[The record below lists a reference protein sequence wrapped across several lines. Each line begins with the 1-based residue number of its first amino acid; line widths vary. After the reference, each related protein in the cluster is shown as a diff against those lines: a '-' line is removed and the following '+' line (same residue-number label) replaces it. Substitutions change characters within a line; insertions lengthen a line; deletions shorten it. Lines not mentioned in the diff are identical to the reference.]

1 MADWRV
7 NIMAACRSRSQLRAG
22 AVHRAVR
29 MLACAMVVLLPA
41 AALLSAPTPGAVL
54 LTLDGAVSPATADYA
69 VRGIRKAA
77 EQGAALVVLR
87 MDTPGGLDTSMR
99 QIIREILAAPLPVV
113 AYVGPSGARAA
124 SAGTYIL
131 YASHIAAMAPGTNLG
146 AATPVQIG
154 MPGSEPDQTPRDKDR
169 KKDKK
174 ANDGK
179 AEDEKDP
186 PSQQGTLTRKQIHD
200 AAAYIRSLAQLRGR
214 NAEWGEKA
222 VREAVSLSAQ
232 EAKQIDVI
240 DLVAQDVN
248 DLLKQLNGR
257 KVTVQG
263 VERTLQTDGAAV
275 TEIAPDWRTELLA
288 IITNPSVAL
297 LLMMI
302 GIYGLIFE
310 FSNPGFVLPGVVGG
324 ICLLLAAFAL
334 QLLPINYAG
343 LGLILLGLAFIVSE
357 AFLPSFGALGIG
369 GTIALIIGAVML
381 IEPEA
386 RGYGVSIA
394 FVVALGLTSALVV
407 FTIVAMAVKA
417 RKRQV
422 VSGREH
428 IMGATGV
435 VLEDMQTE
443 GWARVQG
450 ESWHVLSTTPLSR
463 GEAVRVTG
471 IEGLTLNVEP
481 ERPERR

>member
-1 MADWRV
+1 MAD
-7 NIMAACRSRSQLRAG
+7 RSVQLWLWGSRDALRA
-22 AVHRAVR
+22 ARLILLA
-29 MLACAMVVLLPA
+29 MLATAPA
-41 AALLSAPTPGAVL
+41 AVLLSAPPAKSTAVL
-54 LTLDGAVSPATADYA
+54 LTLDGAVSPATADYT

-77 EQGAALVVLR
+77 DRSAALVVLR

-154 MPGSEPDQTPRDKDR
+154 MPGSDPDSVPRDRDG

-174 ANDGK
+174 DKDGK
-179 AEDEKDP
+179 ADEKEKEP

-240 DLVAQDVN
+240 DVVAQDVN
-248 DLLKQLNGR
+248 DLLKQLHGR

-263 VERTLQTDGAAV
+263 VERTLQSEGANVIA
-275 TEIAPDWRTELLA
+275 IAPDWRTELLA
-288 IITNPSVAL
+288 IITHPSVAL
-297 LLMMI
+297 LLMMM

-343 LGLILLGLAFIVSE
+343 LGLIVLGLAFIVSE

-386 RGYGVSIA
+386 RGSTMSIA
-394 FVVALGLTSALVV
+394 FVAALGLTSAVVV

-417 RKRQV
+417 RKREV
-422 VSGREH
+422 VSGREL
-428 IMGATGV
+428 MLGATGT
-435 VLEDMQTE
+435 VLEDMQSE

-450 ESWHVLSTTPLSR
+450 ESWRVVSTTPLSR
-463 GEAVRVTG
+463 GQMVRVTG
-471 IEGLTLNVEP
+471 IEGLTLSVEP
-481 ERPERR
+481 FPAQGE

>member
-1 MADWRV
+1 MTISFKVGTMR
-7 NIMAACRSRSQLRAG
+7 AAAATPGLLRAL
-22 AVHRAVR
+22 RL
-29 MLACAMVVLLPA
+29 LAWAILAIVPAVVL
-41 AALLSAPTPGAVL
+41 SGAPSKVVL
-54 LTLDGAVSPATADYA
+54 LTLDGAVGPATADYA

-77 EQGAALVVLR
+77 NQGAEFVVLR

-99 QIIREILAAPLPVV
+99 QIIKEILAAPLPVV
-113 AYVGPSGARAA
+113 AFVGPSGARAA

-154 MPGSEPDQTPRDKDR
+154 MPGSEPDQEPQDKRRKGD

-174 ANDGK
+174 SKD
-179 AEDEKDP
+179 DELKDDP
-186 PSQQGTLTRKQIHD
+186 VPQSTLTRKQIHD
-200 AAAYIRSLAQLRGR
+200 AAAYMRSLAQLRGR

-232 EAKQIDVI
+232 EAKRIDVI
-240 DLVAQDVN
+240 EFVAHDVD

-263 VERTLQTDGAAV
+263 VERTLQTEGATITA
-275 TEIAPDWRTELLA
+275 IAPDWRTELLA
-288 IITNPSVAL
+288 VITNPSIAL
-297 LLMMI
+297 ILMMI
-302 GIYGLIFE
+302 GVYGLIFE

-324 ICLLLAAFAL
+324 ICLLLALFAF

-343 LGLILLGLAFIVSE
+343 LGLIVLGLAFIVGE
-357 AFLPSFGALGIG
+357 AFLPSFGVLGIG

-386 RGYGVSIA
+386 QGYGVSLP
-394 FVVALGLTSALVV
+394 FVIALGVTSGLIV
-407 FTIVAMAVKA
+407 FSIVAMAVKA

-422 VSGREH
+422 VSGAEH
-428 IMGATGV
+428 IIGAPGV
-435 VLEDMQTE
+435 VLEDMQAQ

-450 ESWHVLSTTPLSR
+450 ESWRVVSTTPLAR
-463 GEAVRVTG
+463 GQKVRVVA
-471 IEGLTLNVEP
+471 IRGLTLDV
-481 ERPERR
+481 RPETEMNKGDAT

>member
-1 MADWRV
+1 MADGRV

-179 AEDEKDP
+179 ADDEKDP

-343 LGLILLGLAFIVSE
+343 LGLILLGLAFIVAE

-369 GTIALIIGAVML
+369 GTIALIIGTVML

-386 RGYGVSIA
+386 QGYGVSIA

-428 IMGATGV
+428 MMGATGV

-450 ESWHVLSTTPLSR
+450 ESWHVVSATPLSR
-463 GEAVRVTG
+463 GQAVRVTG